1 MHKLIDTLKLNL
13 PNDIAPYFSETYI
26 EKAEKDDFNNAILL
40 NLMSDNLISYDKLK
54 TLKSNIKSQYL
65 KNKYNV

>member
-1 MHKLIDTLKLNL
+1 MIDFVKKKLNL

-40 NLMSDNLISYDKLK
+40 NLMSDNLISYL
-54 TLKSNIKSQYL
+54 N
-65 KNKYNV
+65 